1 LLQKYK
7 LSDLVEPNVKGDF
20 KVKEQE
26 FDVDYEQKRKEHVQS
41 FAYL

>member
-1 LLQKYK
+1 LLQKYS
-7 LSDLVEPNVKGDF
+7 LNDLVELDVKGDF

-26 FDVDYEQKRKEHVQS
+26 FDVDYEQKRKEPLQS